1 MVRNMT
7 EGDPLKLILPF
18 MVPLLSVM
26 SFSNYIISRYHHC
39 RTDDRGQRTGGSW
52 GYSASVHDA
61 GCADD
66 GFV

>member
-18 MVPLLSVM
+18 MVPLLIGNV
-26 SFSNYIISRYHHC
+26 FQQLYNIADNC